1 MGRGFSDPVAAA
13 PEPPVRAVSAG
24 LRRLFVVA
32 GGLVVIVGSSLFFA
46 SEQTDRNFAWTIATP
61 LTAAFLGAA
70 YLAAAVFEWTT
81 ATERVWA
88 RARVSVSAVLVFTVL
103 TLIATLLHLDRFHFG
118 PEHRFITRLG
128 TWLWTFI
135 YVVVPLV
142 MVLLLLRQRRA
153 PGADPPRAHPLPSWL
168 RAVLAAQAA
177 VLLAVGAAMFAV
189 PTDVQ
194 WLWPWPITALTGRAI
209 AAWLLGIGV
218 GMVHAFVEND
228 LGRIRVAGVSNVAIA
243 LLQFV
248 ALARYPG
255 DVTSG
260 PKATLYVLYLAS
272 MLAVGVY
279 VLAAGRRP
287 RPGPAGVPATSYG

>member
-1 MGRGFSDPVAAA
+1 MGKGSYDPGSAA
-13 PEPPVRAVSAG
+13 PAPTVKAVLPG
-24 LRRLFVVA
+24 MRRLFVVA

-46 SEQTDRNFAWTIATP
+46 SEETDRNFAWTIATP

-70 YLAAAVFEWTT
+70 YLAAAIFEWTT

-103 TLIATLLHLDRFHFG
+103 TLLATLLHIDRFHFG

-128 TWLWTFI
+128 TWLWTVI
-135 YVVVPLV
+135 YVVVPVL

-153 PGADPPRAHPLPSWL
+153 PGADPPRDRPLPPWL
-168 RAVLAAQAA
+168 RLLFAAQAA
-177 VLLAVGAAMFAV
+177 VLLVIGAVMFLV
-189 PTDVQ
+189 PTEVQ

-209 AAWLLGIGV
+209 AAWLIGIGV
-218 GMVHAFVEND
+218 GMVHAYAEND

-260 PKATLYVLYLAS
+260 PGAALYVLYLMS

-279 VLAAGRRP
+279 VLAAGRQ
-287 RPGPAGVPATSYG
+287 PGPAPGAAPVTG